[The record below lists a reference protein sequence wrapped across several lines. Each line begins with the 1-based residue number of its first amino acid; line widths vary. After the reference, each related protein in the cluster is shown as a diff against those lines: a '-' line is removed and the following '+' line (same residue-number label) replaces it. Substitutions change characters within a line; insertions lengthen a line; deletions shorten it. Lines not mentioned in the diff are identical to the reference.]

1 MKMYGKEE
9 AEEMSNESEQTNIW
23 LRKSNT
29 GKGLNIYGAENT
41 TLTVSIKAV
50 MKVID
55 GKAHK
60 VRFSRF
66 KGSSAKSDLIDV

>member
-1 MKMYGKEE
+1 MYGKEE
-9 AEEMSNESEQTNIW
+9 VEDLRNDAEQTNIW

-50 MKVID
+50 MKVIE

-66 KGSSAKSDLIDV
+66 KGSSCKSEPIDV